1 MVKRIFL
8 LLAGIVFVKYGVLVQ
23 AHDSGIVTD
32 ASNKAIKISSGQ
44 CIFFG
49 DNNELSNCYLIDSA
63 SNTSDVIDDDI
74 ADVLS
79 DSLDVQKLSS
89 LSADTLFDTDSA
101 ELSPQGK
108 VSLDQFIYVATSSTG
123 LVMNKIRV
131 TGHADNRG
139 SLSYNQALSEQRALT
154 VANYLGANGIDVS
167 LIESIGVG
175 ETQPVAS
182 NDSAKG
188 LSLNRRVEIEV
199 FGRMASQ

>member
-32 ASNKAIKISSGQ
+32 VSNKAIKISSGQ

-49 DNNELSNCYLIDSA
+49 DNNELSNCHLIDSA
-63 SNTSDVIDDDI
+63 SNTSDVIDDV

-79 DSLDVQKLSS
+79 DSVDVQKLSS